1 MIASFWNNITEA
13 VGQFI
18 NLLGKIFTQISALF
32 FNATTVGETTTYEPT
47 FLGLLMFV
55 ALGSGLAWVVF
66 AIIRKLIKMSIR

>member
-1 MIASFWNNITEA
+1 MINSFWNNITEA

-32 FNATTVGETTTYEPT
+32 FNVTTVGETTTYEPT

-55 ALGSGLAWVVF
+55 ALGSGLVWVVF
-66 AIIRKLIKMSIR
+66 SIIRKLIRMSIR